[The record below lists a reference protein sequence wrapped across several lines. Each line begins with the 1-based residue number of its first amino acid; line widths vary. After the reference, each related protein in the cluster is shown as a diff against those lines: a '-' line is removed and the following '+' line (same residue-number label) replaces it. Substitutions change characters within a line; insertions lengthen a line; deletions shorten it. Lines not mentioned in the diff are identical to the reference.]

1 MILVRSPRCPACR
14 GRARGGASP
23 WLTGAAALVALV
35 LASAARAQ
43 VPPPIIV
50 SRFPTSLTGEWLFR
64 VGHDPAFASPFR
76 ETRNWQRIHVP
87 GAWEKQGWPGYDGHA
102 WYRASLFISS
112 ELEGEDFGL
121 DLGRVGDTDEVFVN
135 GREVGRTGSFPPQY
149 DKATLARRFY
159 MIPREVLR
167 FGQYNELAIHVF
179 NDSLFGGLLGPTPQI
194 DSYQS
199 ILGRE
204 VLRDVGAY
212 CLATLL
218 LTLAVF
224 HLVLFLAQRDA
235 LEHVAFASC
244 LGAIAVALVTLT
256 HWGPGLLLGHT
267 TTFRI
272 NVVALLLAVALFPA
286 TPFRLAR
293 RSQPAALLAAE
304 TLLALGAVFAL
315 VWRDEADLY
324 LWVFAAQAA
333 ILLVITI
340 TMRLALH
347 TLRRR
352 RPWGVALFVSSAA
365 LAVFVAVDILC
376 DIGLLPRFRLWVGEM
391 LTPVGL
397 VPFVIAYSSALGFSW
412 VERRWGE
419 PIDPTTGLMPRD
431 RFVDRLNG
439 EMQRWRGN
447 APPLAVALLRV
458 NVAEVEGEV
467 DRPAAAA
474 VMHLRRELRQI
485 DLLARYD
492 ANTFV
497 LMLGDT
503 EERAAMSILER
514 LRRSV
519 AEHPT
524 GAGRAR
530 TTAGVAQYRP
540 GRHLA
545 AEELL
550 AEAEAALYA
559 AISEGG
565 DCTATAP

>member
-1 MILVRSPRCPACR
+1 MIPAAGPQRRSERNR
-14 GRARGGASP
+14 GHSWAPLRVG
-23 WLTGAAALVALV
+23 GAAAIALAVAAV
-35 LASAARAQ
+35 AGAQ

-50 SRFPTSLTGEWLFR
+50 SKLPTSLAGEWLFR

-102 WYRASLFISS
+102 WYRATLFVSS

-135 GREVGRTGSFPPQY
+135 GREVGRTGSFPPRY

-159 MIPREVLR
+159 LVPREALR
-167 FGQYNELAIHVF
+167 FGQYNELAVHVY
-179 NDSLFGGLLGPTPQI
+179 NDSQSGGLLGPTPQM
-194 DSYQS
+194 DSFQA
-199 ILGRE
+199 ILLRE

-218 LTLAVF
+218 LALAVF
-224 HLVLFLAQRDA
+224 QLVLFLVQRDA
-235 LEHVAFASC
+235 LEHLAFAGC
-244 LGAIAVALVTLT
+244 LGAIAVALTALT
-256 HWGPGLLLGHT
+256 HWGPCLVIGNT
-267 TTFRI
+267 TTFR
-272 NVVALLLAVALFPA
+272 VYAAAVLLAVALFPT
-286 TPFRLAR
+286 TPYRLTR
-293 RSQPAALLAAE
+293 RSQPAVLLAAE
-304 TLLALGAVFAL
+304 TLVALGAVLAL
-315 VWRDEADLY
+315 VWRDEADLH
-324 LWVFAAQAA
+324 LWVFAAQAS
-333 ILLVITI
+333 ILLT
-340 TMRLALH
+340 TGL
-347 TLRRR
+347 TLRLTLRVLERR
-352 RPWGVALFVSSAA
+352 RPWGAALVASSALFAIC
-365 LAVFVAVDILC
+365 AVIDILC
-376 DIGLLPRFRLWVGEM
+376 DIGVVPRFHVWVGEL
-391 LTPVGL
+391 LTPLGL
-397 VPFVIAYSSALGFSW
+397 APFAFAFSAALGFSW

-419 PIDPTTGLMPRD
+419 PLDASTGLMARD

-439 EMQRWRGN
+439 EMQRWRGS

-458 NVAEVEGEV
+458 SVSDARGEP
-467 DRPAAAA
+467 DRPAAGI
-474 VMHLRRELRQI
+474 VTHLRKELRQI
-485 DLLARYD
+485 DLLARFD
-492 ANTFV
+492 PDTFA
-497 LMLGDT
+497 LLLSDT

-519 AEHPT
+519 GEHAS
-524 GAGRAR
+524 GAGRVR

-565 DCTATAP
+565 DRTATAP